1 MIGVCATAQAW
12 SVRASLYGECP
23 LWRYQPQV
31 NTLPHVHARSSTH
44 RPDIEKRTGLGVE
57 VFDTSRSPQLPS
69 V

>member
-1 MIGVCATAQAW
+1 MIGVCATAQVCESL
-12 SVRASLYGECP
+12 SVGGP
-23 LWRYQPQV
+23 LWKYQPQV
-31 NTLPHVHARSSTH
+31 STLPHVHARSSTH